1 MKGIIHK
8 TDTGWE
14 VVYWENFF
22 SKILPYKGKVS
33 IPVLSSL
40 TGLKGLK
47 EGDEVEFEI
56 MDFWETGL
64 EKVFKYA
71 KIMQ

>member
-1 MKGIIHK
+1 MKGILHK

-40 TGLKGLK
+40 TELKGLK
-47 EGDEVEFEI
+47 EGDEVYLTESQI
-56 MDFWETGL
+56 QDIIKRGGKL
-64 EKVFKYA
+64 SYL
-71 KIMQ
+71 